1 MSIYLYNLIFSLSG
15 TNVTVGRFQPYP
27 TTLPPNPS
35 ISNVS
40 SAWFSY
46 ANAGLPPGLG
56 SYLQVVTQALTPS
69 QWGSVQSDDGAL
81 TLNPG
86 DYLMMRVCTADS
98 NVSNYQLR
106 FTGVFGRGTGQSLAP
121 GAGDLQSPL
130 VMSSASAPNS
140 TLPRAV
146 INIDGSSATTWPGP
160 IAADGSWVTWLGE
173 VMGAPGD
180 AANDY
185 TLNVGASVY
194 VSANAPSLGNLFTF
208 GHDPK
213 MHVTGIGMKK
223 RKVA

>member
-1 MSIYLYNLIFSLSG
+1 MSVYLYNLIFSLSG
-15 TNVTVGRFQPYP
+15 TNVTAGRFQPYP

-46 ANAGLPPGLG
+46 TDAGLPPGLG
-56 SYLQVVTQALTPS
+56 SYLQVVTQALNAG
-69 QWGSVQSDDGAL
+69 QWGSPQSDAGAL

-86 DYLMMRVCTADS
+86 DYLMMRVCSADS

-106 FTGVFGRGTGQSLAP
+106 FTGVFGRGRSQSLAP

-130 VMSSASAPNS
+130 VMSSASAPNN

-146 INIDGSSATTWPGP
+146 INIDGSSATTWPSP

-173 VMGAPGD
+173 VMSAPAD

-194 VSANAPSLGNLFTF
+194 VTANAPSLGNLFTF

-213 MHVTGIGMKK
+213 MHVTGIGKK